1 MSSVLACAIPL
12 DGHVAPMLAVCRS
25 LTRAGH
31 HVRFLTGAAY
41 GDAVESAGGEHVQ
54 LPKTADITAE
64 MLDAGRERDGTRLT
78 GIRFAIDNTRR
89 NFIATLPGWF
99 DAIKREIGRGAAVIT
114 GDIGVFAL
122 GAVCARPRSERP
134 AVIACGAIP
143 VVLLSRDT
151 APPMT
156 GLPPRSDLL
165 GRTRNRGL
173 NRIVAHG
180 IFRGLQREADA
191 AARRHTGASLPVFLT
206 DWPRAADAYVQFSVP
221 GFEYPRSDAPRSL
234 TFVGPLRSPGVGTA
248 PPAWWRDVE
257 AAETVIHVSQGTL
270 ANRDFGELVHPTL
283 RAFADDPRV
292 LVVVAT
298 GGRPESDVGEVPS
311 NARVARM
318 LDYDRLMPHV
328 DVFVT
333 NGGYGSLHAALAHGV
348 PIVAAGDTE
357 EKVETCARVAW
368 SGTGVDL
375 RTGTPSSDRIR
386 AAVLEVLSDPSYRS
400 AARRIAADIRD
411 APGEAGL
418 LEVVERVMATSRA
431 A

>member
-348 PIVAAGDTE
+348 PIVAAGDTRRRSRPALGSRGR
-357 EKVETCARVAW
+357 ARGSTSARERRRATA
-368 SGTGVDL
+368 SAP
-375 RTGTPSSDRIR
+375 PSSRCSRIR
-386 AAVLEVLSDPSYRS
+386 RTAPLRDGSPPTSVTRPARPVSSRWSS
-400 AARRIAADIRD
+400 A
-411 APGEAGL
+411 
-418 LEVVERVMATSRA
+418 
-431 A
+431 

>member
-165 GRTRNRGL
+165 GRTRNRVL

>member
-12 DGHVAPMLAVCRS
+12 DGHVAPMLAVCRT

-165 GRTRNRGL
+165 GRTRNRVL

>member
-114 GDIGVFAL
+114 GDIGVFVL

-357 EKVETCARVAW
+357 ENVETCARVAW

>member
-12 DGHVAPMLAVCRS
+12 DGHVAPMLAVCRT

-41 GDAVESAGGEHVQ
+41 GDAVESAGGEHVE
-54 LPKTADITAE
+54 LPKTADITTE

>member
-165 GRTRNRGL
+165 GRTRNRVL

-418 LEVVERVMATSRA
+418 LEVVDRVVATSRA

>member
-1 MSSVLACAIPL
+1 MSSVLVCAIPL
-12 DGHVAPMLAVCRS
+12 DGHVAPMLAVCRT
-25 LTRAGH
+25 LTEAGH

-41 GDAVESAGGEHVQ
+41 GDAVRSAGGEHVA
-54 LPKTADITAE
+54 LPETADITAD

-89 NFIATLPGWF
+89 TFIATLPGWF
-99 DAIKREIGRGAAVIT
+99 DAVKREIGRGTAVIL

-122 GAVCARPRSERP
+122 GAVCATARAERP

-156 GLPPRSDLL
+156 GLPPRSDVI
-165 GRTRNRGL
+165 GRVRNRVL
-173 NRIVAHG
+173 NRVVAHG
-180 IFRGLQREADA
+180 IFRGLQSEADA

-206 DWPRAADAYVQFSVP
+206 DWPRVADAYVQFSVP
-221 GFEYPRSDAPRSL
+221 GFEYPRSDAPESL
-234 TFVGPLRSPGVGTA
+234 AFIGPLRSAAVGA
-248 PPAWWRDVE
+248 SLPEWWPDVE
-257 AAETVIHVSQGTL
+257 AAEVVVHVSQGTL
-270 ANRDFGELVHPTL
+270 ANRDFDELVRPTL

-386 AAVLEVLSDPSYRS
+386 AAVLEVLTDPSYRS

-418 LEVVERVMATSRA
+418 LEVVDRVATTRA

>member
-1 MSSVLACAIPL
+1 MSSVLVCAIPL
-12 DGHVAPMLAVCRS
+12 DGHVAPMLAVCRA
-25 LTRAGH
+25 LTGAGH
-31 HVRFLTGAAY
+31 RVRFLTGAAY
-41 GDAVESAGGEHVQ
+41 GDAVRSAGGEHVA

-99 DAIKREIGRGAAVIT
+99 DAITREIGRGAAVIA

-165 GRTRNRGL
+165 GRARNRVL

-180 IFRGLQREADA
+180 IFRGLQSEADA
-191 AARRHTGASLPVFLT
+191 AARRHTGATLPVFLT
-206 DWPRAADAYVQFSVP
+206 DWPRVADAYVQFSVP
-221 GFEYPRSDAPRSL
+221 GFEYPRSDAPGSL
-234 TFVGPLRSPGVGTA
+234 TFVGPLRSPGVGTE
-248 PPAWWRDVE
+248 PPAWWPDVA
-257 AAETVIHVSQGTL
+257 AAETVVHVSQGTL
-270 ANRDFGELVHPTL
+270 ANRDFDELVRPTL

-298 GGRPESDVGEVPS
+298 GGRPEPDVGELPS

-318 LDYDRLMPHV
+318 LDYDLLMPHV

-368 SGTGVDL
+368 SGTGVNL

-386 AAVLEVLSDPSYRS
+386 AAVLEVLSEPSYRS
-400 AARRIAADIRD
+400 AARRLAADIRD

-418 LEVVERVMATSRA
+418 LEAVDRVAAASRSA
-431 A
+431 